1 MWHML
6 QTTLQPGQIDHYRIA
21 AADDSVLSYA
31 QVIEYWCNNPD
42 FAGFFSGQ
50 LAASPF
56 SAFLWET
63 PPITR
68 ASIQRPFECVL
79 VDSPCLA
86 HATPDA
92 AAFSEYF
99 DTESGRTMACFDNL
113 GGDARLI
120 APCPLEPVSAC
131 THLAAFL
138 RQAPVEATQQ
148 LWKAVSV
155 AVTETLG
162 DEPLWISTCGLG
174 VYWLHVRLD
183 NFPKYYRYTP
193 YQSVGD
199 CRVTS

>member
-6 QTTLQPGQIDHYRIA
+6 QTTLQPGQIDHYRITT
-21 AADDSVLSYA
+21 ADNSLLSYA
-31 QVIEYWCNNPD
+31 QVIEYWRIDRD

-79 VDSPCLA
+79 VDSAHLA
-86 HATPDA
+86 RAAPDTTAFAEHFEA
-92 AAFSEYF
+92 A
-99 DTESGRTMACFDNL
+99 SGRTMVSFDNL

-138 RQAPVEATQQ
+138 RQAPAEATQQ
-148 LWKAVSV
+148 LWQAVSA

-183 NFPKYYRYTP
+183 SFPKYYRYAP
-193 YQSVGD
+193 FQSP
-199 CRVTS
+199 S